1 MSALPLGKMGLL
13 NQTET
18 EVSDESHD
26 FESSLDD
33 ATGRHSEY
41 IGDKFDHEQFEVETP
56 FHRIIDA
63 QPQSTLHGQTNPLP
77 SHFLGKGYVVNSY
90 FVCRLR
96 YLMYCMAFIDC
107 VGIAAFWFTDSI
119 DDGGIYV
126 EDASASMSFRRA
138 SCVAHGNCSNS
149 CETIVVYGSLIYHML
164 PLVILIGL
172 PASGWRIFEPFE
184 RVEPSA
190 NTFSQFSQNE
200 ESRRLIENHESN
212 EAGSSDQPTRVL
224 TSVNSIAESSI
235 QMHSKIAGKKQNTTK
250 LRRTA
255 FLQIC
260 ELIAV
265 LVLWINFLIMLYY
278 VYALFHG
285 DALECDYAQVQL
297 YVDLAVIPFVLHF
310 VELCYFFRYREHIKM
325 QLGAFHEEDQTGG
338 LKSAFA
344 KTFHPRRLCQSES
357 SSFVRNTRKA
367 LYKAAELEN
376 FRHLSST
383 LVTAQ
388 ERLGRKFAS
397 RMYSNPK
404 LRLFLFSK
412 SKKNPLH
419 AAAANGNVQMI
430 DVLIHAG
437 IGVNS
442 LDKVARMRLST
453 GDVFLYFAKFFIS
466 DPVPSDTATS
476 IYRTTLVTPLHCA
489 VYMNQIEAVK
499 ALIAHGA
506 DVNKCAKS
514 SNSNH
519 VVPPLFIAEN
529 TMIVRLLLEAGAN
542 HLLVPDPGHQNTL
555 TALQLAYLSDN
566 ILLAQEL
573 EKWGGD
579 VALTPLHAAA
589 GANHDVMVRKLLKRK
604 ADPNS
609 LGEFGYEGLHRRT
622 PLHWAAV
629 NNASSSLL
637 ELLTGGGNPNFQDRL
652 GRTPLHWAASLGSTE
667 CVLLLL
673 QNGADCRIRDVFS
686 MTPMLCGG
694 RARLGNNA
702 LINHLIKYGADI
714 NDCTLTGDTAL
725 HLAVKEERLE
735 TALSLIACGADMHK
749 VNQHGFRPLDNTTST
764 KFQFEMKRAS
774 GYRDVLLKAT
784 PTHAAFALKLKD
796 SLERM
801 NITAWQMDHDESKIL
816 DDTLWREKLVRDIAS
831 TSIVIAVITQ
841 DFTLSEPCLRELATA
856 KEVGTPVMAVSIEHA
871 RIGDD
876 LQVYLYT
883 RQVVPFESAIVASH
897 PDTPTAQDRLLGEDH
912 TDLKSV
918 SYLYDE
924 TRYEAQFRLLLD
936 GVRDEIE
943 KQRKGQ
949 IQKQLSHNQTAMF
962 ESTLR
967 GHTMFDSLVGSH
979 TSFISNREVIV
990 GSELDYPNSEST
1002 SQISGDSYRSD
1013 PAEKKYIFIAHGD
1026 CHRAFVRNLHER
1038 LSSCGYAVIV
1048 DGGTLKDLPEASN
1061 MKERIQVSKNAI
1073 LGCATCIVIVSER
1086 TAKNELVSDQLA
1098 FAEDKQ
1104 RPIFP
1109 VLLNDVKLNSSVLS
1123 LLSYRPLY
1131 HFTTNVGF
1139 TASLHQ
1145 LMTRMREILPQEG
1158 M

>member
-1 MSALPLGKMGLL
+1 MGLL
-13 NQTET
+13 NQSET
-18 EVSDESHD
+18 DVSNNAHHHQNASDK
-26 FESSLDD
+26 
-33 ATGRHSEY
+33 ATGRKVASEDIY
-41 IGDKFDHEQFEVETP
+41 DHEISEPETP

-63 QPQSTLHGQTNPLP
+63 QPQTMLHGQTKPLP
-77 SHFLGKGYVVNSY
+77 PYLLGSGYVSNSY

-119 DDGGIYV
+119 NDGGLYV
-126 EDASASMSFRRA
+126 EDARSSMSFRKAR
-138 SCVAHGNCSNS
+138 CVARGGCSDS

-164 PLVILIGL
+164 PLVVLIGL
-172 PASGWRIFEPFE
+172 PASGWRCFEPFE
-184 RVEPSA
+184 RTE
-190 NTFSQFSQNE
+190 FSPVDSRQYLQNE
-200 ESRRLIENHESN
+200 QSRRHAENHESI
-212 EAGSSDQPTRVL
+212 EAVPSDQSTRIY
-224 TSVNSIAESSI
+224 TSLNSVSDSPMQVNQRSG
-235 QMHSKIAGKKQNTTK
+235 GKKQNSTK

-260 ELIAV
+260 ELSAV

-278 VYALFHG
+278 IYGLFHG
-285 DALECDYAQVQL
+285 DSLNCGYVQVQL

-338 LKSAFA
+338 LKSAFV
-344 KTFHPRRLCQSES
+344 KTFHRRHLFKSKTT
-357 SSFVRNTRKA
+357 SFARNIRKA
-367 LYKAAELEN
+367 LFKAAELEN
-376 FRHLSST
+376 LRDLSYT
-383 LVTAQ
+383 LVSAQ
-388 ERLGRKFAS
+388 ERLGRDFAA

-404 LRLFLFSK
+404 MRLRFFSK

-437 IGVNS
+437 FGVNS

-476 IYRTTLVTPLHCA
+476 IYKTTLVTPLHCA

-514 SNSNH
+514 SNANH

-566 ILLAQEL
+566 IPVAREL

-589 GANHDVMVRKLLKRK
+589 GANHDAAVRKLLKKK

-629 NNASSSLL
+629 KNASSSLL
-637 ELLTGGGNPNFQDRL
+637 ELLLCGGNPNFQDRL

-673 QNGADCRIRDVFS
+673 QNGADCRIRDAS
-686 MTPMLCGG
+686 TMTPMLCAG
-694 RARLGNNA
+694 RARLGTDV
-702 LINHLIKYGADI
+702 LFNHLIKYGADV

-725 HLAVKEERLE
+725 HLAVKEERLG

-749 VNQHGFRPLDNTTST
+749 VNQYGFRPLDNTTST

-774 GYRDVLLKAT
+774 GYRDILITAT
-784 PTHAAFALKLKD
+784 PTHVEFATKLKD

-801 NITAWQMDHDESKIL
+801 NITAWRLDYVELEKIE
-816 DDTLWREKLVRDIAS
+816 DTSWRERVVRDIAS
-831 TSIVIAVITQ
+831 TSIIIAVITQ
-841 DFTLSEPCLRELATA
+841 DFTLSECCLRELATA
-856 KEVGTPVMAVSIEHA
+856 KEVGTPVMAVSTENA
-871 RIGDD
+871 RIGDE

-883 RQVVPFESAIVASH
+883 RQVVPFESAIVASTQS
-897 PDTPTAQDRLLGEDH
+897 DAPTAYDHLSEQDRSDV
-912 TDLKSV
+912 KPI

-924 TRYEAQFRLLLD
+924 AKYEAQFRLLLD

-949 IQKQLSHNQTAMF
+949 IQKQLSQNQTAMF
-962 ESTLR
+962 ETAVR
-967 GHTMFDSLVGSH
+967 GQTMFESLVGSH
-979 TSFISNREVIV
+979 ISFISNKEVTA
-990 GSELDYPNSEST
+990 GSGAEDPNSEST
-1002 SQISGDSYRSD
+1002 SKVSGEPHRSNL
-1013 PAEKKYIFIAHGD
+1013 AERKYIFIAHGD
-1026 CHRAFVRNLHER
+1026 CHRAFVRNLYER
-1038 LSSCGYAVIV
+1038 LSSCGYAVVV
-1048 DGGTLKDLPEASN
+1048 DGGNFNELPESSN
-1061 MKERIQVSKNAI
+1061 MKERIQAGKNAI
-1073 LGCATCIVIVSER
+1073 LGCSACIVVVSER

-1109 VLLNDVKLNSSVLS
+1109 ILLNDVKLDTSVIS

-1145 LMTRMREILPQEG
+1145 LMTRMREILPLEG